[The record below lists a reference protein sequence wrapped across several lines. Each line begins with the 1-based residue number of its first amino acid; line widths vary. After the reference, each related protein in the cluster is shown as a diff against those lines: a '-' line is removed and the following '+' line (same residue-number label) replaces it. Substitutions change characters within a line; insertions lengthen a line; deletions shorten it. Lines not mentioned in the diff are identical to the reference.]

1 MSAALDEF
9 LQRHPQVWRGRRA
22 AWGNV
27 DTIATGFTDLDAQ
40 LPGGGWPRG
49 ALTEV
54 LLPQSGI
61 GELRLLLPALA
72 RVQQE
77 KKWIALIAP
86 PHVPYA
92 PAWQSA
98 GIDLSRLLWV
108 HTRSAADLLW
118 ALEQALRAGT
128 CGAVIGWPTSTPRF
142 EQLRRLQLAAE
153 TGRSWGI
160 LFRPEAEAAQ
170 TSPAAV
176 RVRLEAHDNHHLA
189 AHLLKRRGAS
199 GGESVQLSLPLFTIV
214 K

>member
-1 MSAALDEF
+1 MSAALDAF

-22 AWGNV
+22 AWVDV
-27 DTIATGFTDLDAQ
+27 DTIATGFADLDAQ

-54 LLPQSGI
+54 LLPHAGI

-86 PHVPYA
+86 PHIPYA
-92 PAWQSA
+92 PAWQAA

-108 HTRSAADLLW
+108 HTRSAPDLLW
-118 ALEQALRAGT
+118 AMEQALRAGT
-128 CGAVIGWPTSTPRF
+128 CGAVLGWPTGAPRF
-142 EQLRRLQLAAE
+142 DQLRRLQLAAE

-160 LFRPEAEAAQ
+160 LFRPEAEGAE

-176 RVRLEAHDNHHLA
+176 RVRLEAHDHQLA

-199 GGESVQLSLPLFTIV
+199 GGASVQLSLPLFTVI

>member
-1 MSAALDEF
+1 MNAALDEF

-22 AWGNV
+22 AWADA
-27 DTIATGFTDLDAQ
+27 DTIATGFADLDVH

-54 LLPQSGI
+54 LLPRPGI

-92 PAWQSA
+92 PAWQAA
-98 GIDLSRLLWV
+98 GVDLSRLLWV
-108 HTRSAADLLW
+108 HTRSPIDLLW

-128 CGAVIGWPTSTPRF
+128 CGAVLGWPTSVPRF

-153 TGRSWGI
+153 SGLSWGI
-160 LFRPEAEAAQ
+160 LFRPEAEARQA
-170 TSPAAV
+170 SPAAV
-176 RVRLEAHDNHHLA
+176 RVRLEARDHHLA
-189 AHLLKRRGAS
+189 AHLLKRRGACS
-199 GGESVQLSLPLFTIV
+199 GESLQLSLPLFTVI